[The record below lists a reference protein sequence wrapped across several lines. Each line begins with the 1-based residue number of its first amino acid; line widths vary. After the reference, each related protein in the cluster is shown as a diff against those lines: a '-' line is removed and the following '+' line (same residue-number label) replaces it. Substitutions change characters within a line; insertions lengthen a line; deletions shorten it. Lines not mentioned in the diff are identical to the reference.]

1 MPQAGANVIV
11 MAYRLAL
18 DSGLAGSLQTVARD
32 QLEGAADGLANGAD
46 PVEAVHDARKR
57 IKKTRAALRLARP
70 GLPKRVFR
78 AENTALRDTARGLSG
93 TRDADVMVET
103 AEKLRERYSGH
114 VPAATF
120 DTLRDRLAARAESL
134 RGEAGAS
141 ESADA
146 LRALVAGIDA
156 WAVDGDE
163 RKVLVPALRRTYAR
177 GHAAFSVA
185 HRHPTAEHL
194 HEWRKRVKDLWYQ
207 EKLVSEA
214 WPEVLKAHADE
225 AKTLSK
231 LLGDDHDLAVLAK
244 LLDAEPELADDPDV
258 VRELIGRRRNELLD
272 AVRALGR
279 RVYAEH
285 PKAYAR
291 RHQRY
296 LTAPHATAPLAG

>member
-1 MPQAGANVIV
+1 VPQAGANVIV

-225 AKTLSK
+225 AK
-231 LLGDDHDLAVLAK
+231 
-244 LLDAEPELADDPDV
+244 PELADDPDV

-291 RHQRY
+291 RHRRY